1 MARIPETEVM
11 NDPASVDGY
20 TLATQSGGL
29 ANHFLPFLES
39 NSAYLQIADIGCG
52 NVGYASEIEKIYPNA
67 NFFGYDASE
76 LMLEKAKQFVS
87 PNRYTLTQVTP
98 SDIEIPSNTF
108 DIVISSLLLH
118 QYLDPSVMWD
128 TIKRI
133 GKPGSKF
140 FVFDLLRVEDETIC
154 NDIVKNFSP
163 EISTSEFQKDYFN
176 TLRAAFTIEEI
187 QQQLLD
193 FELVATIENKELY
206 PNCSVVYITG
216 TL

>member
-1 MARIPETEVM
+1 M

-20 TLATQSGGL
+20 TLATQEGGL
-29 ANHFLPFLES
+29 ANHFVPFLES
-39 NSAYLQIADIGCG
+39 NSAELQIADIGCG
-52 NVGYASEIEKIYPNA
+52 NIGYANKLEKIYPNA

-76 LMLEKAKQFVS
+76 LMLEKAEQFVS
-87 PNRYTLTQVTP
+87 PNRYTLTKVSP

-108 DIVISSLLLH
+108 DIIISSLLLH

-140 FVFDLLRVEDETIC
+140 FVFDLLRVEDETTC

-176 TLRAAFTIEEI
+176 TLRAAFTVEEI
-187 QQQLLD
+187 QQQLLYAD
-193 FELVATIENKELY
+193 LTATIENKELY